1 MNFQLV
7 NSIHAAKVHREI
19 IDELHTKNI
28 VHPGK
33 SIEEIVNYIED
44 KVKENQLNSIENS
57 TKLNRKSIGFNRR
70 SIRFNGNSIEI
81 N

>member
-44 KVKENQLNSIENS
+44 KVKEKIGYNSEQTI
-57 TKLNRKSIGFNRR
+57 KSRVCISGKCI
-70 SIRFNGNSIEI
+70 SK
-81 N
+81 